1 MKREFDL
8 RVKYDK
14 LKELYNVEKK
24 RLNELNKEYEREKKS
39 REEEREKYSC
49 ELAKLKEE
57 NKSLGIEMEEKDDI
71 LALKER
77 DLIVSKTFSICDRY
91 ILSKTQT

>member
-14 LKELYNVEKK
+14 LKELYYVEKK

-39 REEEREKYSC
+39 RDEEREKYSC
-49 ELAKLKEE
+49 ELAKLQEE
-57 NKSLGIEMEEKDDI
+57 NKSLGITVKEKDDI
-71 LALKER
+71 LAVKDR
-77 DLIVSKTFSICDRY
+77 DLIVSKTILFYLRY
-91 ILSKTQT
+91 MFK

>member
-1 MKREFDL
+1 MKREFHL
-8 RVKYDK
+8 RVKYNK
-14 LKELYNVEKK
+14 LKELYNVEKN

-57 NKSLGIEMEEKDDI
+57 NKSAMKEKDDI
-71 LALKER
+71 LALKDR

>member
-14 LKELYNVEKK
+14 LKELYYVEKK

-39 REEEREKYSC
+39 RDEEREKYSC
-49 ELAKLKEE
+49 ELAKLQEE
-57 NKSLGIEMEEKDDI
+57 KKSLGIAVKEKDDI
-71 LALKER
+71 LAVKDR
-77 DLIVSKTFSICDRY
+77 DLIVSKTILFYLRY
-91 ILSKTQT
+91 MFK